1 LQRASEGK
9 GARHLAEVSR
19 AQPGRVA
26 PRAEPPA
33 EWLGAAPPSAPSK
46 LDALAGEL
54 HLDWPAEEG
63 ALPTPAQRAA
73 ARRPRRRAGAWLRWA
88 PPLVVG
94 LLLLGC
100 WELLTATGAVRPF
113 LLPPPEEVARAF
125 WRAAENGLLWRYGKV
140 TLKESLAG
148 FALGTAVALPLGYGI
163 ARSRLLAS
171 ATEPYLA
178 ASQAVPAVAIA
189 PLLVLW
195 LGYGLEP
202 VAVLCAL
209 IVFFP
214 TVVTTA
220 LGIRSL
226 DRDILDAARVDGAGW
241 WPRLAHFEAPLA
253 FPAVM
258 AGLRASLT
266 LSITGAVVGEFVLGD
281 QGLGGLLTIAR
292 GNFDT
297 PLVFATIFTLMLLA
311 AAFYLL
317 ARLVERKLSYLE
329 E

>member
-1 LQRASEGK
+1 VTPLTS
-9 GARHLAEVSR
+9 
-19 AQPGRVA
+19 
-26 PRAEPPA
+26 PA
-33 EWLGAAPPSAPSK
+33 TGK
-46 LDALAGEL
+46 LDALHGEL
-54 HLDWPAEEG
+54 HLDWPVEEG
-63 ALPTPAQRAA
+63 ALPSIEQRAA
-73 ARRPRRRAGAWLRWA
+73 AGKPRRRADESMRLL

-94 LLLLGC
+94 LLLLGL
-100 WELLTATGAVRPF
+100 WELLVVTGSVRPF
-113 LLPPPEEVARAF
+113 LLPAPADVARAF
-125 WRAAENGLLWRYGKV
+125 WRALESGLLWRYAQV

-148 FALGTAVALPLGYGI
+148 FALGSAVALPLGYGI
-163 ARSRLLAS
+163 ARSRLLAR
-171 ATEPYLA
+171 AVEPYLA

-189 PLLVLW
+189 PLMVLW

-220 LGIRSL
+220 LGIRTL
-226 DRDILDAARVDGAGW
+226 DQDILDAARVDGAGW

-253 FPAVM
+253 FPAIM
-258 AGLRASLT
+258 AGLRTSLT

-311 AAFYLL
+311 AALYSV
-317 ARLVERKLSYLE
+317 ARLIERKLSYLE